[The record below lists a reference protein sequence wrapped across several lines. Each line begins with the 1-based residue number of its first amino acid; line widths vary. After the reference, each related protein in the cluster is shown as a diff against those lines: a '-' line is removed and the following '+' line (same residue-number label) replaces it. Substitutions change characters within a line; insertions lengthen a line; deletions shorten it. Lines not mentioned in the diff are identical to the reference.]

1 MAIFLNLFILGLME
15 GALYALCGACIVL
28 VYKATEVASLAH
40 GQLLAFGAIFFY
52 VFYGPLG
59 LPMVVAL
66 LLTFLAS
73 GLLGLVIERVTMRP
87 LIGQPLFAAFL
98 VTFALFMI
106 MDGVLNII
114 LQGEMLGFPK
124 FLPVGH
130 MKVGGLNIPRG
141 GFVSFLIA
149 LALFGLLA
157 LIFRFT
163 KIGLGMLATAENHQ
177 LAQSTGVRVE
187 KIFAFIWVLSSM
199 VAAVAGMATANVMDI
214 YHPLPMLGVK
224 GLIVALFGGLDSLPG
239 ALVGGIF
246 LGIFESVSA
255 GYLDPVLGGGV
266 KEVAP
271 YVMLLMI
278 LLVRPYGLF
287 GLIRIERI

>member
-1 MAIFLNLFILGLME
+1 MSEFIQLFVLGLME
-15 GALYALCGACIVL
+15 GALYAMCGACIVL

-52 VFYGPLG
+52 VFYGFMELPL
-59 LPMVVAL
+59 VVAL

-73 GLLGLVIERVTMRP
+73 GLLGMIIERVAMRR

-98 VTFALFMI
+98 VTFSLFMV

-114 LQGEMLGFPK
+114 LQGDMLAFPH
-124 FLPVGH
+124 FLPTGH
-130 MKVGGLNIPRG
+130 MEWGPLNMPIG
-141 GFVSFLIA
+141 QVVSFFIS

-157 LIFRFT
+157 LLFKFT

-187 KIFAFIWVLSSM
+187 KIFSVIWILSAV
-199 VAAVAGMATANVMDI
+199 VAAVAGMATANIMDI
-214 YHPLPMLGVK
+214 YHPLPMLGIK

-239 ALVGGIF
+239 ALLAGLF
-246 LGIFESVSA
+246 LGIFESVAA
-255 GYLDPVLGGGV
+255 GYLDPLVGGGV

-271 YVMLLMI
+271 YVMLLLI
-278 LLVRPYGLF
+278 LLVKPYGLF
-287 GLIRIERI
+287 GLVRIERI